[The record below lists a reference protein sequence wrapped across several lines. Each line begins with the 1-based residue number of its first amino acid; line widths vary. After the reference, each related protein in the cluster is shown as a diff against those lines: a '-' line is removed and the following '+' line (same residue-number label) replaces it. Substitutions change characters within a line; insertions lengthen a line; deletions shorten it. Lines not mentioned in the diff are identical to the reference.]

1 MTDNIILED
10 VKRIV
15 DGLGTT
21 ARQLSDQTILVTGG
35 AGFLGKYL
43 VRTLQHLNK
52 HVLDKPCKIVILDN
66 FITGLRGVLEED
78 ETTQVLEQD
87 ISKPFTIEGEIDYIM
102 HAASIAAPLMYSKYP
117 IETID
122 VGFIGT
128 RNLLEIARD
137 KKVKSM
143 LFFSTSEVYGNPDPK
158 FIPTP
163 ETYFGNVSCIG
174 PRAAYDEPKRI
185 GETLCM
191 TYYDQFNTPV
201 NIVRPFN
208 IYGPGMRL
216 DDGRGAINFVVAA
229 LKGEKIPVYGDGRNT
244 RTWCYVT
251 DAITGF
257 FQVLLSNQHGEV
269 FNIGSDEQ
277 EIEMRHL
284 AEIVAGLVQHQDV
297 SIHNVVGPNEAY
309 SKADVSRR
317 CPDLTKIRSVIG
329 YVPKVNLV
337 KGLTRFVAWA
347 DETLKKQATTGNHE
361 KCRICNNDDLQ
372 LVLSLGE
379 SPLANNLLVHG
390 DLDKKEPVFPL
401 DMVYCPKCHLCQLSY
416 VVPPEEM
423 FTNYLYVTSTTQ
435 TFRDHFATMAH
446 HLTEEFNLDE
456 HSLVVDIGSNDGLLL
471 KNFNTKVVG
480 VEPAENLCEIARKDG
495 VETFCGYF
503 SEDIVN
509 SIVQLKGRADLVT
522 ANNVFAHIGNIQEVA
537 KNVKNMLKPD
547 GVFVIEVQY
556 VLDTI
561 TDLTF
566 DNIYHEHLSYFSVM
580 SLKDFFARQD
590 MGVFKA
596 EHVETHGGS
605 IRVFVQKSGGT
616 RPEHPSVK
624 EFIEKEKIAGLDQ
637 FATYAAF
644 GKKIEA
650 IRENIRTFVQ
660 QAKQQG
666 KSIVGYGA
674 PAKATT
680 ALNFYGITGEDIDYI
695 VEDNPLKHDKI
706 VPGVRIPIKS
716 KEAAAQAP
724 PDYMMILAWNFA
736 DEIVKNNEPLRQQGV
751 QFVVPSPEVKIV

>member
-1 MTDNIILED
+1 
-10 VKRIV
+10 
-15 DGLGTT
+15 
-21 ARQLSDQTILVTGG
+21 
-35 AGFLGKYL
+35 
-43 VRTLQHLNK
+43 
-52 HVLDKPCKIVILDN
+52 
-66 FITGLRGVLEED
+66 
-78 ETTQVLEQD
+78 
-87 ISKPFTIEGEIDYIM
+87 
-102 HAASIAAPLMYSKYP
+102 
-117 IETID
+117 
-122 VGFIGT
+122 
-128 RNLLEIARD
+128 
-137 KKVKSM
+137 
-143 LFFSTSEVYGNPDPK
+143 
-158 FIPTP
+158 
-163 ETYFGNVSCIG
+163 
-174 PRAAYDEPKRI
+174 
-185 GETLCM
+185 
-191 TYYDQFNTPV
+191 
-201 NIVRPFN
+201 
-208 IYGPGMRL
+208 
-216 DDGRGAINFVVAA
+216 
-229 LKGEKIPVYGDGRNT
+229 
-244 RTWCYVT
+244 
-251 DAITGF
+251 
-257 FQVLLSNQHGEV
+257 
-269 FNIGSDEQ
+269 
-277 EIEMRHL
+277 
-284 AEIVAGLVQHQDV
+284 
-297 SIHNVVGPNEAY
+297 
-309 SKADVSRR
+309 
-317 CPDLTKIRSVIG
+317 
-329 YVPKVNLV
+329 
-337 KGLTRFVAWA
+337 
-347 DETLKKQATTGNHE
+347 
-361 KCRICNNDDLQ
+361 
-372 LVLSLGE
+372 
-379 SPLANNLLVHG
+379 
-390 DLDKKEPVFPL
+390 
-401 DMVYCPKCHLCQLSY
+401 
-416 VVPPEEM
+416 
-423 FTNYLYVTSTTQ
+423 
-435 TFRDHFATMAH
+435 MAH